1 MLPQHILDKFAR
13 IPHNSAPI
21 GNTYYGVFNK
31 ILTEVCF
38 RATKGPFTV
47 CPQYPLLGA
56 SVPTTT
62 IDSVVYVVEVNVVPV
77 FFLEIQSPPHWHHHN
92 LISTDGLDAEIADKQ
107 MRARFCALY
116 HLTQTPRL
124 HGISAMGQ
132 KLAFYCLDKVTGHI
146 NYNYI
151 APSTNDI
158 TNQVPTEKWTDITT
172 EDGYQRFMAVINDV
186 KEMAAAL

>member
-13 IPHNSAPI
+13 IPHNCGALV

-31 ILTEVCF
+31 ILTKVCF

-56 SVPTTT
+56 GVPTT
-62 IDSVVYVVEVNVVPV
+62 IDSVVYVVEVNDVPV
-77 FFLEIQSPPHWHHHN
+77 FFLEIQSPSHWHHLN
-92 LISTDGLDAEIADKQ
+92 LISTSTIDAEIADKQ

-116 HLTQTPRL
+116 HLTQTPRR
-124 HGISAMGQ
+124 HGISAVGQ
-132 KLAFYCLDKVTGHI
+132 RLAFYCLDKVTGHI

-151 APSTNDI
+151 AQSTNDI
-158 TNQVPTEKWTDITT
+158 TNTVLAEKWTDITT
-172 EDGYQRFMAVINDV
+172 EEGYQRFMAVINDV